1 MLSEPVLRPA
11 TKADVPTLARLLLE
25 LGYDTE
31 SVELG
36 RRVDMVL
43 AHSDHFLRLAI
54 DADHHV
60 LGAVHASLH
69 FDLTNGAFVEISA
82 LIVGGAARRS
92 GVGRVLV
99 RGVESW
105 AAQRGSYRVLVR
117 SQTHRESAFAFYR
130 ELGYVPTKIQHVLV
144 REPREL
150 RPSGPTT
157 LAD

>member
-1 MLSEPVLRPA
+1 
-11 TKADVPTLARLLLE
+11 
-25 LGYDTE
+25 
-31 SVELG
+31 
-36 RRVDMVL
+36 
-43 AHSDHFLRLAI
+43 
-54 DADHHV
+54 
-60 LGAVHASLH
+60 
-69 FDLTNGAFVEISA
+69 
-82 LIVGGAARRS
+82 
-92 GVGRVLV
+92 VLV

>member
-11 TKADVPTLARLLLE
+11 TKADVPVLVRLLLE
-25 LGYDTE
+25 LGYDIPE
-31 SVELG
+31 VDLA

-43 AHSDHFLRLAI
+43 AHSDHFLRIAI
-54 DADHHV
+54 DADHDV

-82 LIVGGAARRS
+82 LVVGRAVRRS

-99 RGVESW
+99 RGVETW
-105 AAQRGSYRVLVR
+105 AAHRGSYRVLVR
-117 SQTHRESAFAFYR
+117 SQLHREAALAFYR
-130 ELGYVPTKIQHVLV
+130 ELGYTPTKQQNVLV

-150 RPSGPTT
+150 RPLGPTT
-157 LAD
+157 LTD